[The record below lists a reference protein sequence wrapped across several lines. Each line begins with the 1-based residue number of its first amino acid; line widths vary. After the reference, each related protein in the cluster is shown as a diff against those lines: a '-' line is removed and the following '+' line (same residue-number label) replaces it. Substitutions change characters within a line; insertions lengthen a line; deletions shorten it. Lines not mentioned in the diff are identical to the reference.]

1 MHRLISPEDTLSTS
15 STLTEFCEEVFSSLG
30 RSDQRKWAE
39 TYVRGLLSVPGR
51 KSIRRIS
58 ELVVGRDA
66 DQSLQQFVNQSPWLW
81 APVRRSLAE
90 WVGQAMRTKAWVV
103 QEVVFPKNGDSSVG
117 VARQFAPSVGRMLNC
132 QRAIGL
138 VLAGEDGGS
147 AVNWRLVM
155 PRNWDDDVE
164 RRAKARVPDGELAQP
179 VWQYVL
185 DAVDETGG
193 DWGLTPAPI
202 VVDLSSEPE
211 GGRLLEKLEERGLHY
226 LARVPAGTAA
236 MPKSLVAANTRP
248 PTVGQLVLAAA
259 KRGRRVLSWR
269 DEVTGVMMTS
279 HFVVATVP
287 GIPAP
292 GLPAADDPRRGR
304 VFPRLRHVLAEWP
317 AGHPQPRAVWLTN
330 LGGPGIAELVGLLKA
345 RERVEADVAKLTEE
359 YGLRHFEGRSFQ
371 GWHHHVTLSSVA
383 QGYALVSRLERRRAE
398 FEWLRPH
405 A

>member
-1 MHRLISPEDTLSTS
+1 MS

-81 APVRRSLAE
+81 APVRRALAE
-90 WVGQAMRTKAWVV
+90 RVGLTMRTTAWVV
-103 QEVVFPKNGDSSVG
+103 HEVVFPKNGDSSVG

-132 QRAIGL
+132 QRSMGL
-138 VLAGEDGGS
+138 FLAGEDGGS

-155 PRNWDDDVE
+155 PRSWDDDAE

-179 VWQYVL
+179 AWQYVL
-185 DAVDETGG
+185 DAVDEMVG
-193 DWGLTPAPI
+193 DWGLTAAPI

-226 LARVPAGTAA
+226 LARVPAGTPAL
-236 MPKSLVAANTRP
+236 PKSLVGANSRP
-248 PTVGQLVLAAA
+248 PTVGALVIAAA
-259 KRGRRVLSWR
+259 KRGRRVLSWL
-269 DEVTGVMMTS
+269 DQATGTMVASNFVM
-279 HFVVATVP
+279 ATVP

-292 GLPAADDPRRGR
+292 GLPAVDDPRRGR
-304 VFPRLRHVLAEWP
+304 VFPRLRHVVAEWP
-317 AGHPQPRAVWLTN
+317 TTHPQPRAVWLTN
-330 LGGPGIAELVGLLKA
+330 LGGTGIAELVGLLKV
-345 RERVEADVAKLTEE
+345 RERVESDVAELAEG

-371 GWHHHVTLSSVA
+371 GWHHHATLSSVA
-383 QGYALVSRLERRRAE
+383 QAYALVQRLERRRAE
-398 FEWLRPH
+398 LERLRPY